1 MVFYFVIEYFLRFI
15 FTVHVVRRVRVSTQ
29 PVRASVDK
37 ERDRRVFDGFD
48 SRRSTKILKLKNM
61 ETIAFIFFA
70 VITLLVLLLGSFVI
84 AWLFVIIGDGWEYRN
99 EK

>member
-1 MVFYFVIEYFLRFI
+1 MF
-15 FTVHVVRRVRVSTQ
+15 
-29 PVRASVDK
+29 
-37 ERDRRVFDGFD
+37 GFD

-84 AWLFVIIGDGWEYRN
+84 AWLFVIIGDGWEYRREVEKEGN
-99 EK
+99 EDKVGKEVSNG